1 MACKLGQFDVVQLEL
16 MVNNQFKGLLV
27 SIWMLDMW
35 MEWLLL
41 ICTVIMYSRVY
52 FSSAIR
58 LYFETDNQTNKNL
71 SRAAG
76 ECISA
81 PRVRRNA
88 ISNVANVSST
98 TDTGLKNQR
107 DLKEETFVSST
118 QQWSKSTTCFVQNN
132 LISLQATAYSAH
144 FLRNIS
150 WLKISKKKKN
160 RSSWH

>member
-1 MACKLGQFDVVQLEL
+1 MLLNFKVYSINLNARHVNGMTPFD
-16 MVNNQFKGLLV
+16 
-27 SIWMLDMW
+27 
-35 MEWLLL
+35 
-41 ICTVIMYSRVY
+41 ICTVIRYSRVY

-58 LYFETDNQTNKNL
+58 LCFETDNQTNTNL

-118 QQWSKSTTCFVQNN
+118 QQ
-132 LISLQATAYSAH
+132 
-144 FLRNIS
+144 
-150 WLKISKKKKN
+150 
-160 RSSWH
+160 

>member
-1 MACKLGQFDVVQLEL
+1 MLL
-16 MVNNQFKGLLV
+16 NYQFKC
-27 SIWMLDMW
+27 STC
-35 MEWLLL
+35 EWNDSLWF
-41 ICTVIMYSRVY
+41 CGAYYTVIRYSRVY
-52 FSSAIR
+52 FSSAIK
-58 LYFETDNQTNKNL
+58 LCFDTDNQTNKNL

-88 ISNVANVSST
+88 SNVANVSST

-150 WLKISKKKKN
+150 WLKISKKKN